1 MRQPGNAL
9 NDMNYLV
16 VDDDSTLLKLIAEKI
31 SEEDDKVAVENGLI
45 TQLTPCSSKT
55 KLK

>member
-1 MRQPGNAL
+1 
-9 NDMNYLV
+9 MNYLV